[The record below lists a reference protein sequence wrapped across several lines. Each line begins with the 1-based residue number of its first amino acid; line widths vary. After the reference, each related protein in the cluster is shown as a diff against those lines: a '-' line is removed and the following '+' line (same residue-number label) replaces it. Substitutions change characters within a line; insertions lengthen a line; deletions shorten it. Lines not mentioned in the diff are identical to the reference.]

1 LHYIITI
8 QHAQFTS
15 IYKGID
21 QPLKNVGDK
30 VSVGEAIGIFNNQ
43 EMQFELWKNGQAV
56 NPEEYI
62 VF

>member
-1 LHYIITI
+1 
-8 QHAQFTS
+8 
-15 IYKGID
+15 
-21 QPLKNVGDK
+21 